1 MVIADFSLD
10 YSVPVDQIIELME
23 TMVRY
28 VEARGSILSFDFL
41 PYPTAI
47 SCDPKLLSSQ
57 PPLLK
62 KDMIS
67 V

>member
-1 MVIADFSLD
+1 MVIVDFSLD
-10 YSVPVDQIIELME
+10 YSVPVDQIIDFME
-23 TMVRY
+23 TMVQY
-28 VEARGSILSFDFL
+28 VEAPGFILSFVFL
-41 PYPTAI
+41 PYPTDI